1 MRLRPRSI
9 AVLTCAAAIGCG
21 GGDSSGGPTMP
32 TSAVTIHLGGRVVD
46 ERMRQGVPGMTLFW
60 GGGRAGLQQITST
73 TDATG
78 AYQVDLPEQESYSVS
93 TSGNPRVYGT
103 VRPTGPIDII
113 NLLVNTGGCPTLYGR
128 IVDAVTRR
136 PVTGATVT
144 WVGLTSTSD
153 AAGNYRLGLECRPG
167 AFGSGETTLGVTHP
181 AYQAYSSR
189 SPQAETLGL
198 SASDERM
205 DLALTPR

>member
-1 MRLRPRSI
+1 MGLRPPSLAMLI
-9 AVLTCAAAIGCG
+9 CAAAAGCG
-21 GGDSSGGPTMP
+21 GGDSGGPTAP
-32 TSAVTIHLGGRVVD
+32 SPSLTIHLGGRVVD
-46 ERMRQGVPGMTLFW
+46 ERMQQGVSGMTLFW

-78 AYQVDLPEQESYSVS
+78 AYQVDLPEQEAYSVS
-93 TSGNPRVYGT
+93 TGGDPRVYGT

-128 IVDAVTRR
+128 VVDAVTRR

-167 AFGSGETTLGVTHP
+167 AFGAGETALGVTHP

-189 SPQAETLGL
+189 SRQAETLGL